1 MVNSDFD
8 AVKRILEAFE
18 RSDWQEI
25 DVRSG
30 DLRVH
35 LVSNRSDPESPTAPV
50 VTAAATGA
58 GGGAGED
65 VEAEPDPGEADP
77 GEADPGEADPGEADP
92 GEASAPPSASIPPDA
107 QVVTSPSPGVFW
119 RAPEPG
125 APPFTEIGQTVEPA
139 TTLCIIEVMKLMNHL
154 KAGVGGQV
162 VAILAENGTAVAK
175 DEPLF
180 AVAVE
185 EGPTP

>member
-50 VTAAATGA
+50 VTAAAAGA

-77 GEADPGEADPGEADP
+77 GEADPGEA
-92 GEASAPPSASIPPDA
+92 SAAPSASIPPDA

-125 APPFTEIGQTVEPA
+125 APPFTEIGHTVEPA